1 MINEILF
8 FDMTNPTLTN
18 SLICFAVAALL
29 GVITSIVYM
38 YTTPMYTKNFVVTLA
53 ILPII
58 VQAVLI
64 LVNGNL
70 GTSVAVLGIFSL
82 VRFRSVP
89 GSSKEIT
96 AVFLTTAIG
105 LAIGMGFVGYAAVLT
120 VLVGLVFVIL
130 SKVPFGE
137 MRTGKEKL
145 LRVTMPENLD
155 YTDVFDDIFE
165 KYLKRVKRER
175 VKTVNMGTMFEITYI
190 ITMKNAADE
199 KKMIDEIRCR
209 NGNLTVS
216 CGRVPVN
223 NIEL

>member
-89 GSSKEIT
+89 GSSKEIMS
-96 AVFLTTAIG
+96 VFLTTAIG
-105 LAIGMGFVGYAAVLT
+105 LAIGMGFILYAILITVIVLILF
-120 VLVGLVFVIL
+120 VLFSLI
-130 SKVPFGE
+130 SFGE
-137 MRTGKEKL
+137 RKTSEKML
-145 LRVTMPENLD
+145 KITLPENLD
-155 YTDVFDDIFE
+155 YTEVFDDIFE
-165 KYLKRVKRER
+165 KYLKKANRER
-175 VKTVNMGTMFEITYI
+175 VRTTNMGTMFEVSYVIV
-190 ITMKNAADE
+190 MKDIKEE
-199 KKMIDEIRCR
+199 KQLIDEIRCR

-216 CGRVPVN
+216 IGRVPVN
-223 NIEL
+223 PDEL

>member
-1 MINEILF
+1 MF
-8 FDMTNPTLTN
+8 N
-18 SLICFAVAALL
+18 SRLYVDTTMMSDSSVMICFVAAFVL
-29 GVITSIVYM
+29 GILISLAYM
-38 YTTPMYTKNFVVTLA
+38 YATETYTKNFAVTLA
-53 ILPII
+53 LLPVI

-64 LVNGNL
+64 MVNGNI

-105 LAIGMGFVGYAAVLT
+105 LAIGMGFVGYATVLT

-130 SKVPFGE
+130 SKIPFGQ
-137 MRTGKEKL
+137 MNSKEKL

-155 YTDVFDDIFE
+155 YTEVFDDIFD
-165 KYLKRVKRER
+165 KYLKRFRRER
-175 VKTVNMGTMFEITYI
+175 VKTVNMGTMFEVSYV

-216 CGRVPVN
+216 CGRVPAN
-223 NIEL
+223 NLEL